1 MQVMKKRFSIVLIA
15 IVSIVSGAVSASA
28 QIKYEDFFQDSTLRL
43 DYVFCGDARHQ
54 AIYLERAYKTSAW
67 AGRKTNLEKPLLAGN
82 GQVNVYNPETE
93 QVIYSNSFST
103 LFQEWQS
110 YEEATRVQKAF
121 ENCIQVPFPKAP
133 VRVEVSLTDVHGR
146 VTSSLSHVVDHA
158 DILICRL
165 HDNNLDRCTLKTGTA
180 ANPIDIVF
188 VAEAYSADEKE
199 KFYADAARGV
209 QALFSHE
216 PYAANADKFNVVAIF
231 SPSQDSGVSRP
242 GKGIWRNTAADSHFD
257 TFYMD
262 RYLTST
268 SMRKIYDIIGTVPFE
283 HIILLVNTPV
293 YGGGGIYNSL
303 TIMGSDH
310 KTFKNVLVHE
320 FGHAFG
326 GLGDEY
332 AYGDLEE
339 PMYPADTEPWEP
351 NLTTLKDFSS
361 KWLDLLPANCPV
373 PTPLDEIEAQDVRR
387 IWNTL
392 TPEQKASLNLKVGVY
407 EGAGYQMKGVFRP
420 VQECRM
426 RINECEEFCPVCSRA
441 IVNMIEY
448 YTTIPM

>member
-1 MQVMKKRFSIVLIA
+1 MKRTLFAMLLAMLSLT
-15 IVSIVSGAVSASA
+15 GLA
-28 QIKYEDFFQDSTLRL
+28 QTSEPVFEDYFQDATLRL
-43 DYVFCGDARHQ
+43 DYVFCGDAHHQ
-54 AIYLERAYKTSAW
+54 AIYLERAYKTSVW
-67 AGRKTNLEKPLLAGN
+67 AGRRTNLEKPLLEGN
-82 GQVNVYNPETE
+82 GQVLVRDTTSGR
-93 QVIYSNSFST
+93 VLYSNSFST

-121 ENCIQVPFPKAP
+121 ENCILVPFPKAP
-133 VRVEVSLTDVHGR
+133 VRVEVTLTDVHR
-146 VTSSLSHVVDHA
+146 NVTSSISHIVDPA
-158 DILICRL
+158 DILICQL
-165 HDNNLDRCTLKTGTA
+165 HDNGLERRTLLEGAT
-180 ANPIDIVF
+180 ANPIDVVF
-188 VAEAYSADEKE
+188 VAEGYSAADRD
-199 KFYADAARGV
+199 KFFADATRGTE
-209 QALFSHE
+209 ALFSHE
-216 PYAANADKFNVVAIF
+216 PYASAAGRFSVRAIF
-231 SPSQDSGVSRP
+231 SPSQESGVSRP
-242 GKGIWRNTAADSHFD
+242 GKGIWLNTAADSHFD

-268 SMRKIYDIIGTVPFE
+268 SMRKIYDIVGTVPAE

-310 KTFKNVLVHE
+310 ATFRNVLVHE

-351 NLTTLKDFSS
+351 NLTTLKDFAS
-361 KWLDLLPANCPV
+361 KWGDLLQPGCPV
-373 PTPLDEIEAQDVRR
+373 PTPLDEIEATDVRR

-407 EGAGYQMKGVFRP
+407 EGGGYQLHGVYRP

-426 RINECEEFCPVCSRA
+426 RINECEEFCPVCYRA
-441 IVNMIEY
+441 IVQMISY
-448 YTTIPM
+448 YSE

>member
-1 MQVMKKRFSIVLIA
+1 MKKHLI
-15 IVSIVSGAVSASA
+15 IAVFALLAWSLAASA
-28 QIKYEDFFQDSTLRL
+28 QIKYENYFHDATLRL
-43 DYVFCGDARHQ
+43 DYVFCGDAGHQ
-54 AIYLERAYKTSAW
+54 AIYLERAYKTSQW
-67 AGRKTNLEKPLLAGN
+67 AGRRTNLEKPLLAGN
-82 GQVNVYNPETE
+82 GQVKVYDPVTE
-93 QVIYSNSFST
+93 AVIYSNSFST

-121 ENCIQVPFPKAP
+121 ENCILVPFPKAP
-133 VRVEVSLTDVHGR
+133 VRVEVTLTNVHGK
-146 VTSSLSHVVDHA
+146 VTSSISHIVDPA
-158 DILICRL
+158 DILICQL
-165 HDNNLDRCTLKTGTA
+165 HDNGLDRRVLKSSSAT
-180 ANPIDIVF
+180 NPIDIVF

-216 PYAANADKFNVVAIF
+216 PYASKADKFSVTAIF
-231 SPSQDSGVSRP
+231 SPSQESGVSRP
-242 GKGIWRNTAADSHFD
+242 GMGIWHNTATDSHFD
-257 TFYMD
+257 TFYTD

-268 SMRKIYDIIGTVPFE
+268 SMRKIYDIIGTVPVE

-310 KTFKNVLVHE
+310 STFKNVLVHE

-361 KWLDLLPANCPV
+361 KWLDLLPEGCPI

-387 IWNTL
+387 IWFKL

-407 EGAGYQMKGVFRP
+407 EGAGYQMKGVYRP

-441 IVNMIEY
+441 IIKMIDY
-448 YTTIPM
+448 YSE